1 MQLIDLQGVIDA
13 CRAANTFLVTS
24 HSTPDGDAIGST
36 LAMRGFLRALGKAD
50 ITCANHDAVPKLYDW
65 MPGTDDFLRAGK
77 LRKSY
82 ELVVVMD
89 VAQRARLGDIG
100 KIVAPG
106 QKVLI
111 VDHHPEEAPFGT
123 LNFIDRSYAS
133 CSQIVIDLYETAG
146 LRMSPDAAIAAYV
159 GLTTDT
165 GSFRFSNTDA
175 RTHRHAAKL
184 IELGVDPSDVAS
196 RVFDVITPEKLS
208 LLRHVLD
215 RVQRSACGRIAW
227 STLTAVDLVQARANA
242 EDVEGLVNYVRN
254 LEGVQVGMLIRELKP
269 GRIKISMRARG
280 NIDAGEI
287 LKPLGGG
294 GHAGAAG
301 AIMTMPLDEATRD
314 VVARAETALADIA
327 GAARKG

>member
-1 MQLIDLQGVIDA
+1 MKRIDLQGVVEA

-24 HSTPDGDAIGST
+24 HSTPDGDAIGSI

-50 ITCANHDAVPKLYDW
+50 ITCACHDTVPKLYDW
-65 MPGTDDFLRAGK
+65 MPGTDDFLRANK

-82 ELVVVMD
+82 ELVIVMD

-100 KIVAPG
+100 KAIGPG
-106 QKVLI
+106 QTVLI
-111 VDHHPEEAPFGT
+111 VDHHPEEEPFGT

-146 LRMSPDAAIAAYV
+146 LRMSLDAAIAAYV

-175 RTHRHAAKL
+175 RVHRHAAKL
-184 IELGVDPSDVAS
+184 LELGVDPSDVAS

-208 LLRHVLD
+208 LLKHVLD
-215 RVQRSACGRIAW
+215 RMQRSACRRVAW
-227 STLTAVDLVQARANA
+227 SILTAVDLVQARASA

-254 LEGVQVGMLIRELKP
+254 LEGVQVGILFRELKP

-280 NIDAGEI
+280 SIDAGLL

-301 AIMTMPLDEATRD
+301 AILLLSLDDAVRE
-314 VVARAETALADIA
+314 VVGRVDSVLAESA
-327 GAARKG
+327 GAAQRS